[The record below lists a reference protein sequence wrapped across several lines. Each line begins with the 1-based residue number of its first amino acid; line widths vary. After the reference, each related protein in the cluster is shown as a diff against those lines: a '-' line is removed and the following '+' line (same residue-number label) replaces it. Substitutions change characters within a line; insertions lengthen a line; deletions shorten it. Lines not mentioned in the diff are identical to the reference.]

1 MFNLVVR
8 MNHMKDE
15 FVMKTVNTVVVGGK
29 IYQSS
34 QVQCE
39 NVD

>member
-15 FVMKTVNTVVVGGK
+15 FVMKTVDSLVVGGK
-29 IYQSS
+29 FYQSS